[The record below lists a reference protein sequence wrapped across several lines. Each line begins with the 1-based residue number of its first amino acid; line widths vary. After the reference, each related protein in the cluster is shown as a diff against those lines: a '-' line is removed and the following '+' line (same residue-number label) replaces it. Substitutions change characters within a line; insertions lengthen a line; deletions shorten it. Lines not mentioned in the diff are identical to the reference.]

1 MITNK
6 NPWHSGRRNFTR
18 REFKFAWA
26 AFRKNKKNV
35 EVMPWWIAGI
45 CLAVEKNRFSPDPLI
60 CAQIN
65 RGQFPGQTAG
75 VFHA

>member
-6 NPWHSGRRNFTR
+6 NPWHSGPRNFTR
-18 REFKFAWA
+18 KQIKFAWA
-26 AFRKNKKNV
+26 AYRKNKKNV

-45 CLAVEKNRFSPDPLI
+45 CLAMDSNRFAPDPLV

-65 RGQFPGQTAG
+65 RGQHAG
-75 VFHA
+75 HSLELAHA